1 MADEDEV
8 EIRGVKRPLVENYSD
23 DEEEEEA
30 RRKEEHSAY
39 QSRHCPYLDTID
51 RHVLDFDFEKL
62 CSVSLSHINVY
73 ACLVC
78 GKYFQGRG
86 RHSHA
91 YTHSV
96 QVDHH
101 VFLNLHT
108 LKFYCLPDNYEV
120 IDSSLD
126 DIKYVLN
133 PTFTKDDITQ
143 LDRSAKLS
151 RAFDGT
157 TYLPGIVGLNNIKA
171 NDYLNVVLQALAFIP
186 PVRDFFLR
194 EENYQN
200 IKRPPGDIMFPL
212 VNRFGELIRKIW
224 NPRNFKAHVSPHEML
239 QAVVLCS
246 KKRFQFT
253 EQGDPVEF
261 LSWFLN
267 SLHTTLG
274 GTKKATS
281 SVIYKTFQ
289 GKMRVTSRK
298 LPQTENEEEIKKV
311 VDEEEY
317 KETTSNSPYMYLM
330 LDIPPSPLYKD
341 EYQQNIIPQVPLFQL
356 LSKFDGKT
364 EKEYKTY
371 KETFVKKFE
380 LTKLPNYLIM
390 CLKRFNKNMFFKEK
404 NPTVVNF
411 PVKGV
416 DMAEYLVSDPAIQDA
431 HPHTQYDLI
440 ANICHEGEPGKG
452 AGNFKVHILHKG
464 ANKWYELQDLHVKDI
479 LPPVITLSDSYIQ
492 IYELQKESNTQKTT
506 AT

>member
-1 MADEDEV
+1 M
-8 EIRGVKRPLVENYSD
+8 
-23 DEEEEEA
+23 
-30 RRKEEHSAY
+30 
-39 QSRHCPYLDTID
+39 
-51 RHVLDFDFEKL
+51 
-62 CSVSLSHINVY
+62 
-73 ACLVC
+73 
-78 GKYFQGRG
+78 
-86 RHSHA
+86 
-91 YTHSV
+91 
-96 QVDHH
+96 
-101 VFLNLHT
+101 
-108 LKFYCLPDNYEV
+108 
-120 IDSSLD
+120 
-126 DIKYVLN
+126 
-133 PTFTKDDITQ
+133 
-143 LDRSAKLS
+143 
-151 RAFDGT
+151 
-157 TYLPGIVGLNNIKA
+157 
-171 NDYLNVVLQALAFIP
+171 
-186 PVRDFFLR
+186 
-194 EENYQN
+194 
-200 IKRPPGDIMFPL
+200 
-212 VNRFGELIRKIW
+212 
-224 NPRNFKAHVSPHEML
+224 
-239 QAVVLCS
+239 
-246 KKRFQFT
+246 
-253 EQGDPVEF
+253 EF

-298 LPQTENEEEIKKV
+298 LPQTENDEEIKKV